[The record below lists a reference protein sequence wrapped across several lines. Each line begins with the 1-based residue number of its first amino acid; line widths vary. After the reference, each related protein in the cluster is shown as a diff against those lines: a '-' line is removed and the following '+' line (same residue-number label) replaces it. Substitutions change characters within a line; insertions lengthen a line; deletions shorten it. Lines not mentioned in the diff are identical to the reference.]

1 MVARLRE
8 MFPTVDG
15 HKNSYNRASKHF
27 SPGPHLPRS
36 IIEKALVEHQGK
48 MQRVIPSAGYCQ
60 LCGDLEMKLNRH
72 QTLTLGLVILAIG
85 LQLHWVDSLVLTKE
99 STRLLAQSVPQRP
112 VQSALREPLLATNL
126 VPNHVITPP
135 EWLGWALMS
144 AGAVT
149 VLQSLA
155 MKPDC

>member
-1 MVARLRE
+1 
-8 MFPTVDG
+8 
-15 HKNSYNRASKHF
+15 
-27 SPGPHLPRS
+27 
-36 IIEKALVEHQGK
+36 
-48 MQRVIPSAGYCQ
+48 
-60 LCGDLEMKLNRH
+60 MKLNRH

-85 LQLHWVDSLVLTKE
+85 LQLLWVDSLVLTKE

>member
-1 MVARLRE
+1 
-8 MFPTVDG
+8 
-15 HKNSYNRASKHF
+15 
-27 SPGPHLPRS
+27 
-36 IIEKALVEHQGK
+36 
-48 MQRVIPSAGYCQ
+48 
-60 LCGDLEMKLNRH
+60 MKLNRH

-112 VQSALREPLLATNL
+112 VQSALREPLLATHL